1 MLSRVPSL
9 AASSSSCRPMMAC
22 FRLAFSL
29 AMRKSFCNQAAAV
42 GDTMCAAGQQH
53 EHVVKLYDSERKDY
67 EIERKE
73 LMLALQAALSDA
85 AGCFMLKLHKKTSCL
100 CVTSH
105 AT

>member
-1 MLSRVPSL
+1 MLSRLPSL

-42 GDTMCAAGQQH
+42 GDAVCAARLLH
-53 EHVVKLYDSERKDY
+53 EHVVKVYDSERK
-67 EIERKE
+67 E
-73 LMLALQAALSDA
+73 LVLALQAALSDA
-85 AGCFMLKLHKKTSCL
+85 AGCFVVKLHKKSSCL
-100 CVTSH
+100 CVTCH